1 MIEQN
6 LTESGN
12 IFKNP
17 DGSEETTRINKTDIP
32 STVKWLEGITGLPI
46 SDNLLGSGGKKETSG
61 DLDIAVDESKIS
73 KDKLVS
79 ILTSWCTKNNV
90 DPKKFIRKSGI
101 SVHFKAPIKGDP
113 RNGYVQ
119 SDFMF
124 GDLGW
129 LKFTMFSAGDASKY
143 KGQLRRILMQSIAK
157 AKGYTIGGNAL
168 INRETKQVVSRDPQQ
183 IATLLLGPNSS
194 PSDLDSVETM
204 MNKIKNSPDFE
215 ALTKEA
221 SDFFQKQGLTLE
233 SVNVFSSSW
242 YNNIR
247 ELLK

>member
-1 MIEQN
+1 MVNIK

-17 DGSEETTRINKTDIP
+17 DGSEETVRINKIDILP
-32 STVKWLEGITGLPI
+32 TIKWLEKITKLPI
-46 SDNLLGSGGKKETSG
+46 EGNLLGSGGKKESSG

-73 KDKLVS
+73 KDQLVN
-79 ILTSWCTKNNV
+79 ILASWCIKNNV

-101 SVHFKAPIKGDP
+101 SVHFKAPITGNP
-113 RNGYVQ
+113 YQGYVQ
-119 SDFMF
+119 TDFMF

-143 KGQLRRILMQSIAK
+143 KGVLRRILMQSIAK
-157 AKGYTIGGNAL
+157 AKGYSIGGNAL
-168 INRETKQVVSRDPQQ
+168 LNRETKQVVTRDPQE
-183 IATLLLGPNSS
+183 IATLLLGPAVLR
-194 PSDLDSVETM
+194 DLDSVETM
-204 MNKIKNSPDFE
+204 MNKIKNDPNFD

-221 SDFFQKQGLTLE
+221 SDYFQKQGLALE
-233 SVNVFSSSW
+233 SVNVYSSTW

-247 ELLK
+247 EMLK